1 MKRDITPEQ
10 EAARFVRLRDAH
22 GFDAFKFRVGAEY
35 GHDVDEWPGRTEAIV
50 PADAR
55 ARWAP
60 TSTLLVD
67 ANSGFSPA
75 RAIEVGRL
83 LQDHGIAHFEE
94 PCPYWEL
101 EQTQAGAR
109 RADDRRHRRRA
120 GLRPRRPGGA

>member
-10 EAARFVRLRDAH
+10 EAARFCDLRERY

-50 PADAR
+50 PAVRR
-55 ARWAP
+55 ALGPDVA
-60 TSTLLVD
+60 LLVD
-67 ANSGFSPA
+67 ANSCLFAAA
-75 RAIEVGRL
+75 RDRGRRSCCRST
-83 LQDHGIAHFEE
+83 ASRHFEE

-109 RADDRRHRRRA
+109 RAGDRRHRRRA
-120 GLRPRRPGGA
+120 GQLPAARGAT